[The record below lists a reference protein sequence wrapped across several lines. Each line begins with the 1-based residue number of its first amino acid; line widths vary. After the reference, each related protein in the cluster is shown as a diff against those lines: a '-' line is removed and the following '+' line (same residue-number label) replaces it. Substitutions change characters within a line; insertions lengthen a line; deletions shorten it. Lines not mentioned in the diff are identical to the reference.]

1 MIFVNCS
8 NWYILIGGS
17 LKSIRVGVEMDDQDP
32 VEDNEVFR
40 PSSQA
45 PRKEIRRK
53 GVNLLRFLLPGKLR
67 GLSAIVLAFSG
78 IVGLSVVILFLVA
91 LIAFIVKRSG
101 ESVYP
106 LPTVTTTPIHGE
118 KTVTATLSPSMP
130 QVTEVLSPTL
140 APVTQTPA
148 PSVTAQPIE
157 TKWMKVTDTGSLGL
171 RLRNGP
177 GLSYET
183 AGVFGEG
190 TELQVIDGPQEA
202 DGIQWWKLKS
212 GSGEIGWAAGD
223 FLKPVTRAGD
233 EIGQ

>member
-1 MIFVNCS
+1 
-8 NWYILIGGS
+8 
-17 LKSIRVGVEMDDQDP
+17 MDNQYP
-32 VEDNEVFR
+32 VENKEVLR

-45 PRKEIRRK
+45 QRKESRRK

-67 GLSAIVLAFSG
+67 GFSAIALAFLG

-91 LIAFIVKRSG
+91 LIAFVVKRSG

-106 LPTVTTTPIHGE
+106 LPTVTTTPLSRE
-118 KTVTATLSPSMP
+118 KKETVTLASPMP

-140 APVTQTPA
+140 TLVVQTPG
-148 PSVTAQPIE
+148 PSVTEQPVE

-183 AGVFGEG
+183 AGVFEEG

-212 GSGEIGWAAGD
+212 ESGEIGWAAGD
-223 FLKPVTRAGD
+223 FLTLVNHTSD
-233 EIGQ
+233 EVDQ